1 MRKYSYT
8 LMLSVSVVV
17 AVLFFGE
24 RREGSIWRDFFDINS
39 QAAYASMEEPQA
51 EKPVIFIDN
60 EKYRDQDQK
69 AEAVQESE
77 TISEAEPEMEAETK
91 MEAEP
96 KMEPEQKMEPE
107 TESKTVSNNIT
118 DKHAV
123 LPAETAPASEAP
135 EAPAD
140 WKFEYSLFIGD
151 SRTVGLAE
159 YADMGGADIYAS
171 SGMSVYKIFEG
182 QLPLKGNGRGNDK
195 QTLEEV
201 LTGKEYKNIFLM
213 LGVNEL
219 GYEFGRSTRKYQEV
233 VERIQLL
240 QPHAVIY
247 LQANLHV
254 TKKKSA
260 SDAIYN
266 NTNIDKF
273 NQFVKD
279 LTDGSSRIYLDINQ
293 QFDDG
298 TGNLA
303 AEYTADDS
311 HVLGRYYAS
320 WAEWIRQ
327 QVAAGPRQ

>member
-1 MRKYSYT
+1 M
-8 LMLSVSVVV
+8 
-17 AVLFFGE
+17 
-24 RREGSIWRDFFDINS
+24 
-39 QAAYASMEEPQA
+39 
-51 EKPVIFIDN
+51 
-60 EKYRDQDQK
+60 
-69 AEAVQESE
+69 
-77 TISEAEPEMEAETK
+77 
-91 MEAEP
+91 
-96 KMEPEQKMEPE
+96 
-107 TESKTVSNNIT
+107 
-118 DKHAV
+118 
-123 LPAETAPASEAP
+123 
-135 EAPAD
+135 
-140 WKFEYSLFIGD
+140 
-151 SRTVGLAE
+151 
-159 YADMGGADIYAS
+159 
-171 SGMSVYKIFEG
+171 
-182 QLPLKGNGRGNDK
+182 
-195 QTLEEV
+195 
-201 LTGKEYKNIFLM
+201 TGKEYKNIFLM

-298 TGNLA
+298 AGNLA